1 MDPECL
7 DHRLTAKERRQ
18 FEQEGYFIVPSALPA
33 PLVHDLG
40 AVVDRLD
47 RQSRR
52 KRGIGGREMI
62 HILDFIGRD
71 DLFLRLLDWPLTFPK
86 VWGIL
91 GWNIQLYH
99 SDMVITPPRTV
110 RPREKERLEWHQD
123 SGRLNLELEGDPR
136 PRVSLKIGFFLTDTS
151 QPGCGNFTIVPG
163 SHRRNRLDLPDDGV
177 SDPVDALTVCVPP
190 GTAVLFDRRLWHS
203 GSPNDSDR
211 TRKVL
216 FYGYSYRWLRPRDD
230 MTVDHVMDRCGPIR
244 QQLLGAGTGGM
255 GYTSPGPE
263 DVPLKAW
270 MEQHLPPEEVPA

>member
-1 MDPECL
+1 MDPRSLEHCL
-7 DHRLTAKERRQ
+7 TQDERRQ
-18 FEQEGYFIVPSALPA
+18 FEQNGYFIVPDALPS
-33 PLVHDLG
+33 PLVRDLA

-47 RQSRR
+47 LRYRQDHGIDSR
-52 KRGIGGREMI
+52 KMI

-99 SDMVITPPRTV
+99 TDMIITPPQRI
-110 RPREKERLEWHQD
+110 RPRQKSRLEWHQD

-163 SHRRNRLDLPDDGV
+163 SHRRNRLKLPDEGA
-177 SDPVDALTVCVPP
+177 SDPGDALTVCVPP
-190 GTAVLFDRRLWHS
+190 GTAVFFDRRLWHS

-230 MTVDHVMDRCGPIR
+230 MTVEHVMDRCDPIR
-244 QQLLGAGTGGM
+244 QQLLGASTGGM

-270 MEQHLPPEEVPA
+270 MEQHLPPEAVPV

>member
-1 MDPECL
+1 MDPICL
-7 DHRLTAKERRQ
+7 QYCLTGGERRQ
-18 FEQEGYFIVPSALPA
+18 FERDGYFIIPDALPA
-33 PLVHDLG
+33 LLVHDLA

-47 RQSRR
+47 LRYRQKHGIDRR
-52 KRGIGGREMI
+52 EAI

-99 SDMVITPPRTV
+99 SDMIITPPQGV
-110 RPREKERLEWHQD
+110 RPRERRRLEWHQD

-151 QPGCGNFTIVPG
+151 EPGCGNFTIVPG
-163 SHRRNRLDLPDDGV
+163 SHRHNRLNLPDDGV
-177 SDPVDALTVCVPP
+177 SDPEDALTVCVPP
-190 GTAVLFDRRLWHS
+190 GAAVFFDRRLWHS

-230 MTVDHVMDRCGPIR
+230 MTVGHLMDRCDPIR
-244 QQLLGAGTGGM
+244 RQLLGASTGGM

-270 MEQHLPPEEVPA
+270 MEEHLPPEEVPV